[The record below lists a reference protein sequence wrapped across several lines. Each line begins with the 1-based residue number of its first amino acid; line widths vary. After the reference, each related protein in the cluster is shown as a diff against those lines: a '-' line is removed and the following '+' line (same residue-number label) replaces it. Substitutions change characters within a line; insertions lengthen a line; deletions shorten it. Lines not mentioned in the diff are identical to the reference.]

1 MFTDWTV
8 QWLNGFVDHMQDKP
22 EVLPEFLHFL
32 SDHETAEV
40 IYEKWCSEMRE
51 KGRSIKQI
59 VMKLTIQG
67 MIKYGIQLTI
77 VELCSILG
85 IYLIRLIIDYL
96 HDQHSYFL
104 GYRMVMFFSFNAT
117 RFVAIHIRNYY
128 DCHVYNYYRF
138 I

>member
-1 MFTDWTV
+1 
-8 QWLNGFVDHMQDKP
+8 
-22 EVLPEFLHFL
+22 
-32 SDHETAEV
+32 
-40 IYEKWCSEMRE
+40 MRE
-51 KGRSIKQI
+51 KGRSIKQT